1 MADARRRACVSEAV
15 PTLQTIRRNAPPELR
30 AEGAARRAMADA
42 SGIRS
47 SRLPAAPDPAKAAA
61 ANAARLAAYLRVID
75 R

>member
-1 MADARRRACVSEAV
+1 MANAKQRARVPEAV
-15 PTLQTIRRNAPPELR
+15 PTLQSIRRNASPELLTG
-30 AEGAARRAMADA
+30 GAASRAMADA

-47 SRLPAAPDPAKAAA
+47 ARLPAAPDLAGAAA